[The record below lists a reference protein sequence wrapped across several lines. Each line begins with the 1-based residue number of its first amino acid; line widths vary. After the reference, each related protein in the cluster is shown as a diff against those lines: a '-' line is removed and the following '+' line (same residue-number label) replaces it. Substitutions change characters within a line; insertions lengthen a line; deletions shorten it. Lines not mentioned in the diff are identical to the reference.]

1 MCVCVCVCVCV
12 WCVLCVL
19 GGGDVVLI
27 MERRPKVLKECTVH
41 DVCVCTYAALHD
53 CTYDLLI
60 CS

>member
-1 MCVCVCVCVCV
+1 MCVVCVCVCVYV
-12 WCVLCVL
+12 G